1 MPHRSDVDVTKCQV
15 VCDKVVCV
23 CVRELCA
30 TKLGVKELWVTLRRR
45 AGRTQW
51 CGEPRTGMNRPSWS
65 LWHPEVGYMYFND
78 SWWIFMIFQYPRNF
92 RFWSLTFFDPKIC
105 QGSHPTQ
112 SRRGLVSVAWHHQVG
127 PKQPCSR
134 PSLRVRGVLWEA
146 SMAFN
151 GSNMLKSP
159 TRMDLIRCKT
169 PMESYLSN
177 MGCIMMQLILY
188 SSTEHLRSS
197 EGRLKELRCLAQS
210 CGAKAANSASFAGR
224 FRSLRWSWALDDWL
238 IHVGPPSLIHLYAW
252 GTMWQLDSQ
261 RIPVDFSWPS
271 RLRYAPILV
280 HFFSWRTFPDWPLP
294 VWNQCKM

>member
-1 MPHRSDVDVTKCQV
+1 M
-15 VCDKVVCV
+15 
-23 CVRELCA
+23 
-30 TKLGVKELWVTLRRR
+30 
-45 AGRTQW
+45 
-51 CGEPRTGMNRPSWS
+51 
-65 LWHPEVGYMYFND
+65 
-78 SWWIFMIFQYPRNF
+78 
-92 RFWSLTFFDPKIC
+92 
-105 QGSHPTQ
+105 
-112 SRRGLVSVAWHHQVG
+112 
-127 PKQPCSR
+127 
-134 PSLRVRGVLWEA
+134 
-146 SMAFN
+146 
-151 GSNMLKSP
+151 
-159 TRMDLIRCKT
+159 
-169 PMESYLSN
+169 
-177 MGCIMMQLILY
+177 IMMQLILY

-280 HFFSWRTFPDWPLP
+280 HFFSCRTFPDWPLP